1 MYYAITPRHI
11 PTEKIVASVEQ
22 SITNLPTD
30 CKDELR
36 ADICSILKKNA
47 KTPATSNIT
56 REEREAVKE
65 LKRDDRIIFLPADKG
80 NATVV
85 LNKPDY
91 NEQVTAILQ
100 DTKTYAPI
108 TDRRRNPTS
117 STATTLQKKLLSLK
131 KSGNIT
137 DAEYNKLKPNDPV
150 PAAFYGL
157 PKVRKV

>member
-1 MYYAITPRHI
+1 MNYAITPRHI
-11 PTEKIVASVEQ
+11 PIKEIVASVEQ
-22 SITNLPTD
+22 TITNLPTD
-30 CKDELR
+30 YKDELR
-36 ADICSILKKNA
+36 ADICSILKKV
-47 KTPATSNIT
+47 KTPATSNIM

-91 NEQVTAILQ
+91 NEQMTAILQ

-117 STATTLQKKLLSLK
+117 STVTTLQRKLLSLK
-131 KSGNIT
+131 
-137 DAEYNKLKPNDPV
+137 
-150 PAAFYGL
+150 
-157 PKVRKV
+157 